1 MAHKT
6 PFILVPSS
14 HWDRE
19 WYLSYRRVQA
29 RLLRLMNKVL
39 TLTAENDDYSFLLDG
54 QTIPLEDYLAI
65 YPEREDLLKQRIRE
79 GRIVPG
85 PWYTVPDTAIPCG
98 EGLIHNLREGQ
109 ELCRRFGGGLNT
121 AYTPDSFGLA
131 SQMPQLYKLFGF
143 ERAFFMRGGWA
154 GADAPNTEPP
164 LMHWSGAD
172 GTCLP
177 TLCTTYSDGLGLT
190 RDRIWSS
197 FDRVAMSYE
206 ACKSSFE
213 ALLAH
218 QSRLW
223 KSKVHFAVVGIDH
236 MEPTR
241 ELPQHIKQLQVDFP
255 DYDIHLGTMDEFFD
269 LLVREDP
276 ALFVPVTGEQRGN
289 PDRSFPLENTL
300 STRMDLKDSLRRA
313 ENRLQYICGPLAAF
327 CPVTDSFEDI
337 DTDPF
342 CRQAWKLLAACQ
354 AHDSICMCNT
364 DPTNRDVGRRL
375 DHAEQMSRE
384 AEKTLQQRLGES
396 IVPAQSAA
404 ALVVYNPLPFARS
417 ARVKGC
423 AVVPCAAPG
432 MRLVTADGTPVPG
445 AVLKETYRKRRDIET
460 MKYNEYDEI
469 RRDTTRY
476 QLIPMQDHDW
486 YTGLEYEFDAVD
498 LPACGYRTYY
508 LTVGENL
515 TAENAAPTLTVRT
528 DGDMFVFEKDGQTL
542 YTLHFE
548 DESDCGDSYTFLP
561 EGDRQVVSANGAAV
575 CSEENGRTVLRR
587 RFILVRPDGE
597 VRLNAAVTLLPGS
610 DRPDLDIAIENGA
623 ADHRL
628 RMVVTLPQCADE
640 CFGDTAFD
648 LTHRPVFAENPDAA
662 HVRTRAMRNAAGV
675 FAKDTLAVFS
685 AGARECEVTAI
696 AGGTR
701 AAFTLLRS
709 VGRTMRIHDDASGGV
724 GTRWWTGD
732 SKMLGRYTTRC
743 GIALYPGRPADLTIQ
758 NDALAW
764 QLPPSVYGTW
774 AHGSASPEAGF
785 LTVENAVFS
794 TVEARENGMAVR
806 VFAAKEGGNARLTFA
821 APVRT
826 ARLVD
831 LRGEP
836 MAGDITAD
844 GCTVSVPLAPCR
856 IATVEVGF

>member
-1 MAHKT
+1 MEHRI

-19 WYLSYRRVQA
+19 WYLSYRRTQA

-39 TLTAENDDYSFLLDG
+39 ALTEEDGYSFLLDG

-65 YPEREDLLKQRIRE
+65 YPEREELLKERIRD

-109 ELCRRFGGGLNT
+109 ELCKRFGGGLNT

-197 FDRVAMSYE
+197 FDRVVMPYE
-206 ACKSSFE
+206 ACRHSFE
-213 ALLAH
+213 SLLAH
-218 QSRLW
+218 QNKLW

-241 ELPQHIKQLQVDFP
+241 ELPQHVRQLQADYP
-255 DYDIHLGTMDEFFD
+255 EYDIHLGTMDEFFD
-269 LLVREDP
+269 LLVKEDP
-276 ALFVPVTGEQRGN
+276 ALFVPVTGEQRGD
-289 PDRSFPLENTL
+289 PDKSFSLANTL

-313 ENRLQYICGPLAAF
+313 ENCLQYICGPLAAF
-327 CPVTDSFEDI
+327 CPVTEPFEDL

-342 CRQAWKLLAACQ
+342 CRQAWKLLAACH

-384 AEKTLQQRLGES
+384 AEKILQQRLGES
-396 IVPAQSAA
+396 IAPLHSAA

-417 ARVKGC
+417 AHAKGC
-423 AVVPCAAPG
+423 ALVPCAAPG
-432 MRLVTADGTPVPG
+432 MRLVDASGTPVPG
-445 AVLKETYRKRRDIET
+445 AVLKETFRKRRDIET
-460 MKYNEYDEI
+460 MKYNEYDEVH
-469 RRDTTRY
+469 RDTTRY
-476 QLIPMQDHDW
+476 QLVPMEDHDW
-486 YTGLEYEFDAVD
+486 YTGLEYEFDALD
-498 LPACGYRTYY
+498 LPACGYKTYY
-508 LTVGENL
+508 LTAGENIP
-515 TAENAAPTLTVRT
+515 AAAPAAPALTVRA
-528 DGDMFVFEKDGQTL
+528 DGDLLAFEKDGNTL
-542 YTLHFE
+542 YTVHFE
-548 DESDCGDSYTFLP
+548 DEGDCGDSYTFLP
-561 EGDRQVVSANGAAV
+561 VGDRQVMPAEGPAV
-575 CSEENGRTVLRR
+575 CSSENGFAVLRR
-587 RFILVRPDGE
+587 RYVLQRADG
-597 VRLNAAVTLLPGS
+597 AVTLETAVSVAPGS
-610 DRPDLDIAIENGA
+610 DRPDFDLTIDNAA
-623 ADHRL
+623 ADHRV
-628 RMVVTLPQCADE
+628 RMVVTTPMRCDT

-648 LTHRPVFAENPDAA
+648 LPRRPVLPELIDAD
-662 HVRTRAMRNAAGV
+662 HVRTRAMRNVAGLCGS
-675 FAKDTLAVFS
+675 DTLAAFS
-685 AGARECEVTAI
+685 AGARECETAST
-696 AGGTR
+696 AAGTR
-701 AAFTLLRS
+701 MALTLLRS

-724 GTRWWTGD
+724 GTRWWTED
-732 SKMLGRYTTRC
+732 SKMPGRYTTRC
-743 GIALYPGRPADLTIQ
+743 ALALYTGTPEDLTIQ

-764 QLPPSVYGTW
+764 QLPVSVFGTW
-774 AHGSASPEAGF
+774 AHGSAAAEGSF
-785 LTVENAVFS
+785 LQVENAVFS
-794 TVEARENGMAVR
+794 TVETSETGMAVR
-806 VFAAKEGGNARLTFA
+806 VFATKDGGMTRITAAK
-821 APVRT
+821 PVRT
-826 ARLVD
+826 ARLTD
-831 LRGEP
+831 LRGEA
-836 MAGDITAD
+836 MEAKISID
-844 GCTVSVPLAPCR
+844 GRTVALPLAPCQ
-856 IATVEVGF
+856 IATVELGF